1 MNLIANALIVAVSAA
16 CFAGSASAAPYP
28 DKPVRLIVPFAPGGT
43 VNLIGRVLAQR
54 LSESLGQQVI
64 VENKPGAGGTLGA
77 DLVAK
82 AAPDGYTLLLAS
94 SSHQSFHP
102 LLYKNLPYDAN
113 KAFAQVAL
121 FASVPN
127 VLVVSARMPAKSV
140 KDLIAYSKSNPKK
153 LFMGSAGN
161 GSVNQMVGELFQDKT
176 GTDFEH
182 VPFKGAGP
190 ATTDLLA
197 GQIDLM
203 FVNLP
208 NVLPHIQSGKIRA
221 LAVAS
226 ARRSSSLPNVPT
238 MAEAGVPDIVVDSW
252 TGVLA
257 PAGTPKP
264 IVDRLSGE
272 INRIA
277 KEKSTADSLAAQ
289 GAVPLPGTTAEYS
302 ALVRFETQR
311 WTEVIRKGK
320 ITID

>member
-1 MNLIANALIVAVSAA
+1 MKILAMALLAALSAVCGAA
-16 CFAGSASAAPYP
+16 GASAAPYP
-28 DKPVRLIVPFAPGGT
+28 EKPIRLIVPFAPGGT
-43 VNLIGRVLAQR
+43 VNLIGRILAQR
-54 LSESLGQQVI
+54 LSETLGQQVI
-64 VENKPGAGGTLGA
+64 VDNKPGAGGTLGA

-121 FASVPN
+121 FAAVPN
-127 VLVVSARMPAKSV
+127 VLVVSTKVPAKNV
-140 KDLIAYSKSNPKK
+140 RELIAYSKSNPKK

-176 GTDFEH
+176 NTDFEH

-208 NVLPHIQSGKIRA
+208 NVLPYIQSGRIRA
-221 LAVAS
+221 LAMAS
-226 ARRSSSLPNVPT
+226 AQRASALPDVPT
-238 MAEAGVPDIVVDSW
+238 MAEVGIPDLVVDSW
-252 TGVLA
+252 AGILA
-257 PAGTPKP
+257 PAATPKSV
-264 IVDRLSGE
+264 IDKLSAEITRLAREEST
-272 INRIA
+272 IA
-277 KEKSTADSLAAQ
+277 SLVAQ
-289 GAVPLPGTTAEYS
+289 GAVPLAGTSDDYS
-302 ALVRFETQR
+302 ALVRFEAQR
-311 WTEVIRKGK
+311 WSEVIRKRH
-320 ITID
+320 ISLE

>member
-1 MNLIANALIVAVSAA
+1 MKRIAKALIAAASTVCIVA
-16 CFAGSASAAPYP
+16 GASAAPYP
-28 DKPVRLIVPFAPGGT
+28 QKPIRLVVPFAAGGT

-54 LSESLGQQVI
+54 LSETIGQQVI

-102 LLYKNLPYDAN
+102 LLYKSLPYDAN
-113 KAFAQVAL
+113 KAFIQVAL

-127 VLVVSARMPAKSV
+127 VLVVSSKVPAKSV
-140 KDLIAYSKSNPKK
+140 KELIAYSKSNPKK

-161 GSVNQMVGELFQDKT
+161 GSVNQMVGELFQHKT
-176 GTDFEH
+176 NTDFEH

-190 ATTDLLA
+190 ATTDLLS

-226 ARRSSSLPNVPT
+226 ARRSSSLPDVPT
-238 MAEAGVPDIVVDSW
+238 MAEAGVADVVVDSW

-257 PAGTPKP
+257 PAGTPKT
-264 IVDRLSGE
+264 IIDKLSTE
-272 INRIA
+272 INKIA
-277 KEKSTADSLAAQ
+277 KERSTAESLAAQ
-289 GAVPLPGTTAEYS
+289 GAVPMPGTSADYA

-311 WTEVIRKGK
+311 WSDVIKKGN

>member
-1 MNLIANALIVAVSAA
+1 MKIIAKAFFAAVSAV
-16 CFAGSASAAPYP
+16 CLVAGASAAPYP
-28 DKPVRLIVPFAPGGT
+28 EKPIRLIVPFAPGGT

-54 LSESLGQQVI
+54 LSEALGQQVI

-82 AAPDGYTLLLAS
+82 AQPDGYTLLLAS

-127 VLVVSARMPAKSV
+127 VLVVSTKVPARNV
-140 KDLIAYSKSNPKK
+140 KELIAFSRSNGKK

-161 GSVNQMVGELFQDKT
+161 GSVNQMVGELFQFKT
-176 GTDFEH
+176 NTDFEH

-221 LAVAS
+221 LAMAS
-226 ARRSSSLPNVPT
+226 ARRSSSLPDVPT
-238 MAEAGVPDIVVDSW
+238 MAEAGVPDVVVDSW
-252 TGVLA
+252 AGVLA
-257 PAGTPKP
+257 PAATPQP
-264 IVDRLSGE
+264 IIDKLSAE
-272 INRIA
+272 INKIA
-277 KEKSTADSLAAQ
+277 KEKSTAESLAAQ
-289 GAVPLPGTTAEYS
+289 GAVPLPGTTAEYA

-311 WTEVIRKGK
+311 WSEVIKKGN

>member
-1 MNLIANALIVAVSAA
+1 MKILAMALLAALSAVCGAA
-16 CFAGSASAAPYP
+16 GASAAPYP
-28 DKPVRLIVPFAPGGT
+28 ENPIRLIVPFAPGGT
-43 VNLIGRVLAQR
+43 VNLIGRILAQR
-54 LSESLGQQVI
+54 LSETLGQQVI
-64 VENKPGAGGTLGA
+64 VDNKPGAGGTLGA

-121 FASVPN
+121 FAAVPN
-127 VLVVSARMPAKSV
+127 VLVVSTKVPAKNV
-140 KDLIAYSKSNPKK
+140 RELIAYSKSNPKK

-176 GTDFEH
+176 NTDFEH

-208 NVLPHIQSGKIRA
+208 NVLPYIQSGRIRA
-221 LAVAS
+221 LAMAS
-226 ARRSSSLPNVPT
+226 AQRASALPDVPT
-238 MAEAGVPDIVVDSW
+238 MAEVGIPDLVVDSW
-252 TGVLA
+252 AGILA
-257 PAGTPKP
+257 PAATPKSV
-264 IVDRLSGE
+264 IDKLSAEITRLAREEST
-272 INRIA
+272 IA
-277 KEKSTADSLAAQ
+277 SLVAQ
-289 GAVPLPGTTAEYS
+289 GAVPLAGTSDDYS
-302 ALVRFETQR
+302 ALVRFEAQR
-311 WTEVIRKGK
+311 WSEVIRKRH
-320 ITID
+320 ISLE